1 MPSEDPGLPSDGR
14 IFLGSAEP
22 HDSIGKLPPPPPW
35 RDFGRGAR
43 AQKGKT
49 YHAGT
54 REIELVNAALY
65 LRRPLLITGR
75 PGVGKT
81 SLAHAVAWEL
91 KLGEVLTW
99 PINTRTTLQ
108 HGLYD
113 YDAIG
118 RVRDAS
124 VKAEQHLTDGDDKQ
138 VAHSIGNYIRLGP
151 LGTALLG
158 ESSRPRVLL
167 IDEIDKGDVDLPNDL
182 LNAFEEGEFEIREL
196 ARAGGARE
204 EMVATHDGGTIKI
217 FGGKVSCNV
226 FPLVFLTSN
235 GEREFPPAFLR
246 RCLRLDIEP
255 PNPGDLAIIVEN
267 HLNIDPQ
274 YRTAVDK
281 LISNFVRQREDQ
293 VLATDQLLNSIFL
306 SIQGINLDE
315 RDTLRQAVMR
325 SLVDSD

>member
-1 MPSEDPGLPSDGR
+1 MPSEDPGLRSDGR
-14 IFLGSAEP
+14 IFLGTAEP
-22 HDSIGKLPPPPPW
+22 HDGIRELPRPPPW

-99 PINTRTTLQ
+99 PINTRSTLQ

-118 RVRDAS
+118 RVREAS
-124 VKAEQHLTDGDDKQ
+124 VKAEHHLADGGDQ
-138 VAHSIGNYIRLGP
+138 EAAPSIGNYIRLGP
-151 LGTALLG
+151 LGTALFG
-158 ESSRPRVLL
+158 GSSRPRVLL

-196 ARAGGARE
+196 ARAGSTRE

-217 FGGKVSCNV
+217 VGGRVSCNV

-246 RCLRLDIEP
+246 RCLRLDIDP
-255 PNPGDLAIIVEN
+255 PSPGDLAKIVEN
-267 HLNIDPQ
+267 HLGADP
-274 YRTAVDK
+274 RFRAAVDK
-281 LISNFVRQREDQ
+281 LISDFVRQRDDQ

-306 SIQGINLDE
+306 AIQGINLDE
-315 RDTLRQAVMR
+315 SETLRHAVMR
-325 SLVDSD
+325 SLVDSG